1 MLDDEVHYV
10 PHEVVS
16 TIRKL
21 AREASSPYADG
32 FTACSYKHDLYI
44 LKCFIDDQYNLCPA
58 FPEQER
64 EWEQGRLMELL
75 KRK

>member
-1 MLDDEVHYV
+1 MDEEVKYV

-21 AREASSPYADG
+21 ARLASDPHSDG
-32 FTACSYKHDLYI
+32 FTQCTYKHDLYI
-44 LKCFIDDQYNLCPA
+44 LKCFIEDEYKRCPD
-58 FPEQER
+58 FPEQEA
-64 EWEQGRLMELL
+64 EWEQVRLMEIL